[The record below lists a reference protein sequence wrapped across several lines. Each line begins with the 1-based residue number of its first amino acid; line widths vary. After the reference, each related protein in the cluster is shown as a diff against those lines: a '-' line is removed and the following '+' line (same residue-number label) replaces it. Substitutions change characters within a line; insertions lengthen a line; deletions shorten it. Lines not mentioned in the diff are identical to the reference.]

1 MAGFV
6 SPFLTPRGSG
16 YFFAKI
22 IGVVIFNM
30 IAYFQAYCLQAVY
43 LPFCLGEKV
52 VFFPE
57 LFFKVCGP
65 GFALLSQALGGY
77 FGDDG
82 DDDA

>member
-1 MAGFV
+1 
-6 SPFLTPRGSG
+6 
-16 YFFAKI
+16 
-22 IGVVIFNM
+22 M

-52 VFFPE
+52 LFCPE

-77 FGDDG
+77 FGDG
-82 DDDA
+82 GHDDDAWTFANTSERLFSVLKPI